1 MAKNKG
7 VSKPYNSGQWT
18 AARMRSFISSALR
31 AATRRWGPKHEA
43 LKKACVGKKL
53 NAATGKEI
61 YHYKC
66 AGCGKLFK
74 GADVAVDHINPV
86 VDPDKGFQGWDI
98 YITRMFCE
106 VDGFQVLC
114 NECHSIKTQ
123 NEKGIRYESKRN
135 RGE

>member
-106 VDGFQVLC
+106 VAGFQVLC

-123 NEKGIRYESKRN
+123 NEKEIRYESKRN

>member
-123 NEKGIRYESKRN
+123 NEKEIRYESKRN